1 MSAAPFGSDESHRR
15 TGGRRLRR
23 LAWNLRMLP
32 RRLLERHVRSAR
44 VAGHV
49 RHRHGPPHVDHGPD
63 EVVVICV
70 VRNGAPH
77 VDEFI
82 GHHLRLGVR
91 HIVLLDNGSTD
102 DTVLRAV
109 EHERTTVLE
118 TTLPYG
124 SYENVLK
131 RYLAERFSRNRWSLC
146 ADVDERFDYPF
157 SRQLPLHELV
167 RYLDRNE
174 FTILLAHMLDM
185 FADGLTND
193 AAAERGGSLQEA
205 FPYYDLTNVTSTEYE
220 WGSVPDA
227 AIRMYWGGIRHSLFG
242 TRNGLTKAALA
253 RVDPGVEL
261 FHDWHHV
268 SRGRIADVTG
278 LLLHYPFA
286 GSFRARVADA
296 VATRRYGQ
304 VTTAEYRRYARGIRR
319 GVQPDMTGGVR
330 RLADVD
336 SLLETG
342 FLVASD
348 RYRAL
353 LDSSRQGA

>member
-1 MSAAPFGSDESHRR
+1 
-15 TGGRRLRR
+15 
-23 LAWNLRMLP
+23 MLP
-32 RRLLERHVRSAR
+32 RRLLDRHVRSAR

-49 RHRHGPPHVDHGPD
+49 RHLHGTQHFDHGPD
-63 EVVVICV
+63 DVVAICV
-70 VRNGAPH
+70 VRNGALH

-102 DTVLRAV
+102 ETVLRAV
-109 EHERTTVLE
+109 EHERTTVLR
-118 TTLPYG
+118 TALPYA

-131 RYLAERFSRNRWSLC
+131 RYLAERFSRGRWSLC

-157 SRQLPLHELV
+157 SRQVPLEELV
-167 RYLDRNE
+167 RYLDRGE
-174 FTILLAHMLDM
+174 FTILLAHMLDL
-185 FADGLTND
+185 FADGLTNET
-193 AAAERGGSLQEA
+193 AGGSETSLQEA
-205 FPYYDLTNVTSTEYE
+205 FSYYDLTSVTSTEYE
-220 WGSVPDA
+220 WGSVPDP
-227 AIRMYWGGIRHSLFG
+227 AIRMYWGGIRHTLFG

-261 FHDWHHV
+261 FYDWHHV
-268 SRGRIADVTG
+268 SRGRIADLTG

-286 GSFRARVADA
+286 GSFRAKVADA

-304 VTTAEYRRYARGIRR
+304 VTTAEYRRYALGLRR
-319 GVQPDMTGGVR
+319 GARPDMNGGVQR
-330 RLADVD
+330 FVDVE

-342 FLVASD
+342 FLFASD

-353 LDSSRQGA
+353 LGSSRQGV